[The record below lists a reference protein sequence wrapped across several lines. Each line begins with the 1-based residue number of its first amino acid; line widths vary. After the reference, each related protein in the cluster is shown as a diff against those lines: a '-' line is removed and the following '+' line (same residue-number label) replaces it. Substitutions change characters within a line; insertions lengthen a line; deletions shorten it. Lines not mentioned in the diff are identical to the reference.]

1 MNRINAMINAY
12 TTITAKCFIYVI
24 ELSSDGFHEDAKDM
38 IDVMLKARHQME
50 MWLSI
55 SQAIRGWQV

>member
-12 TTITAKCFIYVI
+12 TTITAKCLIYVI
-24 ELSSDGFHEDAKDM
+24 ELGSDGFFEEAADLTDM
-38 IDVMLKARHQME
+38 MLKARHHME
-50 MWLSI
+50 MWVSI